1 VLIQVRVIPRGERD
15 EISGVRNGSVL
26 VRVGAAPVDGKANAA
41 VRKIIARTVGVPPS
55 RVSIVRG
62 ETNRDKTVRIDD
74 VADEAA
80 AVRALGLE
88 SPTEAGE
95 A

>member
-1 VLIQVRVIPRGERD
+1 MLIQVRVIPRGGRD
-15 EISGVRNGSVL
+15 EISGVRAGSVL
-26 VRVGAAPVDGKANAA
+26 VRVAAAPVDGKANTA

-80 AVRALGLE
+80 AARALGLE
-88 SPTEAGE
+88 LPAETGE